1 MKKGMAA
8 LLFAI
13 AISVCVTRFARA
25 DPGADSEKV
34 ARSFVDSWTTKPI
47 DEIVGHLDENV
58 VFINIPDP
66 KPIKGRKDA
75 KTFLEPFFQKDPLI
89 IPFTFKT
96 EVKHLAA
103 NGSDVLLD
111 RVDTFVIAGK
121 TWEIPVATYFEVK
134 NGKITVW
141 KDYFDQGQF
150 QGPATLIET
159 LAKKK

>member
-1 MKKGMAA
+1 MKKGMTAFLFAVAMSVCATGAA
-8 LLFAI
+8 L
-13 AISVCVTRFARA
+13 A
-25 DPGADSEKV
+25 DPSADSGKV
-34 ARSFVDSWTTKPI
+34 AQSFIDSWTTKPI

-58 VFINIPDP
+58 VFINISDP

-75 KTFLEPFFQKDPLI
+75 KSFLEPFFKKDPLVV
-89 IPFTFKT
+89 PSSFKT
-96 EVKHLAA
+96 DVKHIAA

-141 KDYFDQGQF
+141 KDYFDQAQF
-150 QGPATLIET
+150 QAVATLIDT

>member
-1 MKKGMAA
+1 MKKAMAA
-8 LLFAI
+8 LLSAI
-13 AISVCVTRFARA
+13 AVCFFLTRAALA
-25 DPGADSEKV
+25 DPSADGEKV
-34 ARSFVDSWTTKPI
+34 ARSFIDSWTTKPI

-58 VFINIPDP
+58 VFINVPDP

-75 KTFLEPFFQKDPLI
+75 KTFLEPFFQKDPLVV
-89 IPFTFKT
+89 PFTFKT

-103 NGSDVLLD
+103 NGPDVLLD

-134 NGKITVW
+134 GGKITVW
-141 KDYFDQGQF
+141 KDYFDQAQF
-150 QGPATLIET
+150 QAPATLIET